1 MDGSL
6 NDAGI
11 AMVALVVRQFTPSR
25 IERQLLA
32 QVFDLVCGQQC
43 AVDESRSSG
52 RSTVPTHRVG
62 DGGQG
67 IVAHVAGRRAA

>member
-6 NDAGI
+6 NCAGN
-11 AMVALVVRQFTPSR
+11 AMAALVVRQFAPSR

-32 QVFDLVCGQQC
+32 QVFDLVCGQRCDMGQ
-43 AVDESRSSG
+43 SRSIG
-52 RSTVPTHRVG
+52 PRAAQMRGVG

-67 IVAHVAGRRAA
+67 IVVHVAGRHAA